1 MNYQEL
7 FPFPQERCE
16 EADISLAHTVHQ
28 WGEAELASKRLELK
42 EDYSRLI
49 EPAMRKLLVD
59 IGLQKILWPE
69 SFGGSAQN
77 APEIALPLTL
87 ALEQIGWADVGIGYV
102 FASTFALCTTFAM
115 EGNVQEK
122 LVQAYAPLFC
132 QSGQPVIG
140 ALILPSLKGKDS
152 QDGPS
157 FRGKALQARA
167 NQDKQAWTI
176 EGRNMRPFNS
186 GSNAQLFGVL
196 CGIDGESDPAFFV
209 VSGDAAGIKRKDVF
223 LKTGLAASLNSDVDF
238 DKVIVPPE
246 NLVFRGLQ
254 PFRAMLS
261 WLYLGISATT
271 VGSLFAA
278 YDILKEWGDNRVI
291 KGRGQVFKE
300 NPLTA
305 ALMAEIAMDILTSRM
320 LLYQLAQ
327 MLAQPEVY
335 GGAGE
340 EKVFIPALCL
350 ATYITHAGEKA
361 INSTMELMASAGYAK
376 EWQLE
381 RYWRDVK
388 TLQIHLGNRELNK
401 MEIARYFYDCKNL
414 EGGI

>member
-16 EADISLAHTVHQ
+16 EADISLARTVRQ
-28 WGEAELASKRLELK
+28 WGEAELANKRLELK
-42 EDYSRLI
+42 EDYHNLL

-77 APEIALPLTL
+77 TPDTALSLAL
-87 ALEQIGWADVGIGYV
+87 ALEQVGWADVGIGYV
-102 FASTFALCTTFAM
+102 FSSTFALCTTFAM
-115 EGNVQEK
+115 EGNINEN
-122 LVQAYAPLFC
+122 LVQQYAPLFC
-132 QSGQPVIG
+132 QSDQPVIG
-140 ALILPSLKGKDS
+140 ALVLPTLPGKTSMDK
-152 QDGPS
+152 PV
-157 FRGKALQARA
+157 FRGKALQVQAR
-167 NQDKQAWTI
+167 KEKPGWVL
-176 EGRNMRPFNS
+176 EGRKIRPFNS

-196 CGIDGESDPAFFV
+196 CGIDGESDPAFLLV
-209 VSGDAAGIKRKDVF
+209 PGDSPGIERGEIF
-223 LKTGLAASLNSDVDF
+223 LKTGLAASLNSDLDF
-238 DKVIVPPE
+238 HRVQIPSQ
-246 NLVFRGLQ
+246 NLVFRGQRPL
-254 PFRAMLS
+254 RAMLS

-271 VGSLFAA
+271 VGSLFAT
-278 YDILKEWGDNRVI
+278 YEIIKEWGDNRVI

-320 LLYQLAQ
+320 LLFQLAQ
-327 MLAQPEVY
+327 MLAQPDVY
-335 GGAGE
+335 GEAGE
-340 EKVFIPALCL
+340 ERVFIPALCL

-388 TLQIHLGNRELNK
+388 TMQIHLGNRELNK
-401 MEIARYFYDCKNL
+401 MEMARYFYDCKTL